1 MRAGRL
7 FFVKPG
13 PHG

>member
-1 MRAGRL
+1 L

-13 PHG
+13 LKVNGQY